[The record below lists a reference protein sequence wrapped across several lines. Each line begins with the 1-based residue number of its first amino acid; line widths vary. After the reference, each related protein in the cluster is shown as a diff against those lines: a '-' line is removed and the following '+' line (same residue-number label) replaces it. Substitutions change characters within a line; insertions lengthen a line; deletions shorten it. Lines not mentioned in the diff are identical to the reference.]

1 MTTNNPNHQAHGF
14 TVGLRKTLEI
24 KTELFKGDICHAGDI
39 VFTRSCNVIG
49 HIRAIGGVCCN
60 GDLTVGEDIRAG
72 NNIEVI
78 GNISAGGPISS
89 GELMACEEIESGEYV
104 FSFPYRIHAKSIK
117 TKTLPFW
124 REYWADAPPLKK
136 WRKDILAPSRCWD
149 DLRKLPTK
157 AEAEKICRWGGWHW
171 IIRAQLEM
179 FFGLKDVVEIAPTRF
194 VPPRNEHPLKEGDTI
209 PMVGGEG

>member
-1 MTTNNPNHQAHGF
+1 MATNNHKYPARGF

-24 KTELFKGDICHAGDI
+24 KTTSFDGDIEYTGDV
-39 VFTRSCNVIG
+39 VFTKSCLVFGRIST
-49 HIRAIGGVCCN
+49 IGGISCD
-60 GDLTVGEDIRAG
+60 GDLTAGCDILAG

-89 GELMACEEIESGEYV
+89 GGLMACEAIESGEYV

-136 WRKDILAPSRCWD
+136 WRKDILAPRRCWD
-149 DLRKLPTK
+149 DLRKLPPK

-171 IIRAQLEM
+171 ISRAQLEM
-179 FFGLKDVVEIAPTRF
+179 FFGLKDVVEIAPTWF